1 MIIPFVEL
9 TDRNDRP
16 VLINVSNITSV
27 VVYNTPHEEVH
38 IYVIGDK
45 ESYVTVKETYKEV
58 KSKISTVGGSI
69 Y

>member
-1 MIIPFVEL
+1 MIIPFIEL
-9 TDRNDRP
+9 TDKNDRP

-27 VVYNTPHEEVH
+27 VVYNTPNEEVH

-58 KSKISTVGGSI
+58 KNKISTVGGSI